1 MGRIAVA
8 AGSAALLWVGF
19 SYWGAARFQRAGN
32 RRLDQLRAARA
43 AAPARAASAAFLA
56 LPPAAGAELGR
67 IVIPSLGVAAVI
79 VQGTGAGALRHAVGH
94 WDGSA
99 LPGQPGNVVL
109 AGHRDTFFRPLRNI
123 REGQVITL
131 QTSTASFR
139 YRVQTTAIVSPAD
152 LAVLA
157 PSRRDILTLV
167 TCYPFYYIGPAPRR
181 FIVRARRL
189 APPGSPPR

>member
-1 MGRIAVA
+1 M
-8 AGSAALLWVGF
+8 
-19 SYWGAARFQRAGN
+19 
-32 RRLDQLRAARA
+32 
-43 AAPARAASAAFLA
+43 
-56 LPPAAGAELGR
+56 
-67 IVIPSLGVAAVI
+67 LGVAAVI

-94 WDGSA
+94 SIGSA

-139 YRVQTTAIVSPAD
+139 YRVQTTAQRDARR
-152 LAVLA
+152 
-157 PSRRDILTLV
+157 SRAGAR
-167 TCYPFYYIGPAPRR
+167 
-181 FIVRARRL
+181 IVRAGRV